1 MAGGVSFAAVSAGYA
16 HTCGLTVGGA
26 AYCWGNNYQGQLG
39 DGSGRLSN
47 SPRYVWCSDRGIA
60 ASARRQRARTRAPV
74 FRPRIQSTGTRVSP

>member
-1 MAGGVSFAAVSAGYA
+1 VAGGVSFAAVSAGYA

-47 SPRYVWCSDRGIA
+47 SPRYV
-60 ASARRQRARTRAPV
+60 
-74 FRPRIQSTGTRVSP
+74 